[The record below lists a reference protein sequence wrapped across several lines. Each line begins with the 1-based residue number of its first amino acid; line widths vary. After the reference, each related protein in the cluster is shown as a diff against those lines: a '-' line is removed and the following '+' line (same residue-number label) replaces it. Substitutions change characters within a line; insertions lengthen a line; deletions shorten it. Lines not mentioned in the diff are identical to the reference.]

1 MIALRTEGSSRSSD
15 SVSQD
20 WLTQVRAFAQK
31 IACDLGKQFGQL
43 DFTLADTDTVC
54 EDNAVDMLV
63 FTCQNNNH
71 DIQQILNASRNL
83 RIPYIILTP
92 CMTIRPIEKG
102 DNILIPVT
110 MFEEEL
116 SKAEIATSFGRFCGT
131 HTTLL
136 QANDYG
142 TRAEKNIGK
151 ITTLIEKFN
160 LPYTVTKGSK
170 DSYRVELEAAINQP
184 EHQQKHQPSLADAGK
199 ATRLLVITASR
210 DYGLD
215 DLIFGPKER
224 KIIKKAAIPVLLL
237 NPRGDLYSLCD

>member
-1 MIALRTEGSSRSSD
+1 MIALRTESI
-15 SVSQD
+15 SQS
-20 WLTQVRAFAQK
+20 WQIQAQTFAQN
-31 IACDLGKQFGQL
+31 IARDLGKQFELL
-43 DFTLADTDTVC
+43 DFPLDDTDAVC
-54 EDNAVDMLV
+54 EEKAIDMLV
-63 FTCQNNNH
+63 FTCMNNNH
-71 DIQQILNASRNL
+71 DIQSVLNACRNL

-92 CMTIRPIEKG
+92 DMNIRPIEKG
-102 DNILIPVT
+102 NNLLIPVT

-131 HTTLL
+131 HTTIL

-151 ITTLIEKFN
+151 IATLIDKFN
-160 LPYTVTKGSK
+160 LPYSVVKGMK
-170 DSYRVELEAAINQP
+170 NSYNVELEAAMY
-184 EHQQKHQPSLADAGK
+184 QPSSEAHQSVQTDIPADIA
-199 ATRLLVITASR
+199 LLVVTASR